1 METFS
6 DIINEDKLTLVDFYA
21 TWCGPCKQMHPVL
34 RQLKDVFGDDI
45 RIVKLDIDRNEAVV
59 ATYQIQAVPTLMLVR
74 GGHVLWRQSGAMS
87 KSELENIVNAYLTS
101 SYGT

>member
-34 RQLKDVFGDDI
+34 RQLKDDLGDDI
-45 RIVKLDIDRNEAVV
+45 RIVKLDIDRNEAVA

-74 GGHVLWRQSGAMS
+74 SGRVLWRQSGAMS
-87 KSELENIVNAYLTS
+87 KGELKNIVNAYLTS